1 MKRALGANIF
11 AGRPFLKAMSTVD
24 QWEKGIGNSYNT
36 RIFEKK
42 KIPKYLLQHIVIVE
56 IKNMQKR

>member
-11 AGRPFLKAMSTVD
+11 AGRLFLKAMSPVD
-24 QWEKGIGNSYNT
+24 QWEKGVGNSYHT

-42 KIPKYLLQHIVIVE
+42 NLKISSPAHSHSR
-56 IKNMQKR
+56 N